1 MNNTARFITLNDTET
16 LPTDKVFFF
25 FTGVETCSQSGR
37 IIQLGKL
44 PSQLIITVRRD
55 GIVKGVYAY
64 D

>member
-1 MNNTARFITLNDTET
+1 MNNTARFITMNDTEI
-16 LPTDKVFFF
+16 LPADKVFFY
-25 FTGVETCSQSGR
+25 TGLETCSQSGK
-37 IIQLGKL
+37 ITQLGKL